1 MNYGAASD
9 DKQSAVAWVLDKVQ
23 SDNRSGPVCVHHL
36 NEAISSFVQQA
47 HDPVPIAEQ
56 RQILSSAMRRL
67 SNDGHIVRQLDG
79 AASDAGQGAGKAHHL
94 RQSAEIMD
102 EVSANI
108 DFAAFSAM
116 SDADKTAEITALVR
130 NSVRDRRLQINAQEL
145 ESLAQ
150 AVIHE
155 MMGYGPLQPLLDDET
170 VSDIMVNGADRI
182 YLERNGK
189 IEKADISFRDD
200 THILNLASRIV
211 SEVGRRIDESQPLV
225 DARLK
230 DGSRVNIVIPPLAI
244 DGPAITIRKFPA
256 QPMRLRTLVEKGALT
271 RKMAAFLALAAEMR
285 LNILVSGGTGSGK
298 TTLLNAMSEC
308 IPRGERIVTLEDAAE
323 LQLQQGHVVRF
334 ETRPPSIEGRG
345 EITMRTLLRN
355 ALRMRPDRIIIG
367 EIRGEEALDLLQAMN
382 TGHDGSMST
391 LHANS
396 PREALTRIEGIC
408 ALANYN
414 HSPDAIRR
422 QLADAVNL
430 IIQVSRMRDG
440 TRRVTSVSEVTGL
453 DGGVITLQDIFTF
466 KIGHESG
473 RSTISGEFNC
483 TGYRPMA
490 ASRAAEFGLSKALDD
505 ILRG

>member
-1 MNYGAASD
+1 MNSGAAST
-9 DKQSAVAWVLDKVQ
+9 DKLSAVAWVLDKVQ
-23 SDNRSGPVCVHHL
+23 SDNQSAPVSVHHL
-36 NEAISSFVQQA
+36 NDAISSFVQQA

-56 RQILSSAMRRL
+56 RLILTSALRRL
-67 SNDGHIVRQLDG
+67 AHDGHVVTPVDG
-79 AASDAGQGAGKAHHL
+79 AASGAVQGARNAQHL
-94 RQSAEIMD
+94 RRSAEIMD

-116 SDADKTAEITALVR
+116 SDADKTAEITMLVR

-145 ESLAQ
+145 EALAKD
-150 AVIHE
+150 VINE
-155 MMGYGPLQPLLDDET
+155 MMGYGPLQPLLDDESVT
-170 VSDIMVNGADRI
+170 DIMVNGADRI

-189 IEKADISFRDD
+189 IEKADVSFRDD
-200 THILNLASRIV
+200 THVLNLASRIV

-466 KIGHESG
+466 RIGHESG
-473 RSTISGEFNC
+473 RNTVSGEFHS